1 MSKTRSAAKKSASKS
16 TLKPK
21 LSLSEAML
29 KLKEMEEHLLKVRTS
44 KTFLDVHM
52 SSALLES
59 IARIV
64 AEKQTKKTTVE
75 QLIVEARFLVEQAQ
89 WRRYLSGILSGIM

>member
-1 MSKTRSAAKKSASKS
+1 MKKTRSAVKKLA
-16 TLKPK
+16 TKPK
-21 LSLSEAML
+21 LSLSEAMN
-29 KLKEMEEHLLKVRTS
+29 KLKETEEHLLKVRTS
-44 KTFLDVHM
+44 KTFLNVHM

-75 QLIVEARFLVEQAQ
+75 QLITEARFLVEQAQ
-89 WRRYLSGILSGIM
+89 WRRYLSRIM